1 MFPAARRGP
10 IPPPCPT
17 EVNIRTI
24 RPQARPGICSA
35 LLAALVLPMVI
46 GACTTNRLADGR
58 PFWSAKADP
67 RLLGDRLVVVF
78 MPDDWPARLTE
89 DAQATYAR
97 WAGRLEQFVARSECL
112 TEVRKVDFRH
122 ADEVF
127 SGRGLPVNEF
137 TILAVR
143 GDGYGLYTTDPLMDA
158 FGFDYAEAF
167 LRGMEKDVL
176 WPNTL
181 HMGERA
187 LPVPRQW
194 KLVRLRPGHFA
205 RPGAPAT
212 PSAPGTP
219 APAAEPPPRVPVTTQ
234 PAGEGGPP
242 VVPAAKAP
250 APDEHADDDKTER

>member
-1 MFPAARRGP
+1 MFPAPGRGP
-10 IPPPCPT
+10 IPPPSGT

-24 RPQARPGICSA
+24 RPQARPGIRSA
-35 LLAALVLPMVI
+35 LLAALVVPMVM
-46 GACTTNRLADGR
+46 GACAMNRLADGR
-58 PFWSAKADP
+58 PFWSARADP
-67 RLLGDRLVVVF
+67 RLLGDRLLVVF
-78 MPDDWPARLTE
+78 MPDDWPARLGE

-143 GDGYGLYTTDPLMDA
+143 GDGYGLYTTDPLVDA
-158 FGFDYAEAF
+158 FAFDYAEAF
-167 LRGMEKDVL
+167 LRGMEKDVP
-176 WPNTL
+176 WTYPL

-187 LPVPRQW
+187 LPVPKQW

-205 RPGAPAT
+205 KPAAPAT
-212 PSAPGTP
+212 PPAPGVP
-219 APAAEPPPRVPVTTQ
+219 APAAAPAPTVPVTTQ

-242 VVPAAKAP
+242 VVPAANARP
-250 APDEHADDDKTER
+250 PDQQAPDGNTER